1 MSIPAERQASQHPL
15 VDHKNSHKRVAPGR
29 DWETLRPTMNPD
41 FIREALRQVRYPGFS
56 RDIVSFGLVKDV
68 KCEPGLVTVRLEVA
82 TRDPKVPQQIF
93 QDCHAILDPLPDVGT
108 VKVEIDVKDAP
119 TAAAGST
126 VGKSS
131 IPGVKRIIA
140 VASGKGGVGKSTV
153 AANLA
158 VALAATG
165 AAVGLCDCDLYGPSV
180 AQMFGVNERP
190 MANEH
195 DEIIPLEAHGL
206 KLMSMGF
213 LLEDR
218 SPVIVRGPMATRYTQ
233 QFLRQVAWGDLDYL
247 VLDLPPGTGDIQLT
261 IVQTVSVDGTVI
273 VTTPQEVALIDA
285 RKAVSMFAKVNVP
298 ILGLIENMAWFEC
311 DAGKK
316 YYIFGQGGGVQEAQE
331 MNVDLLGRIPVD
343 IQTRERGD
351 AGAPVA
357 LVSPS
362 QSKVSA
368 AFHELAAKVRAKLPV
383 G

>member
-1 MSIPAERQASQHPL
+1 MTPE
-15 VDHKNSHKRVAPGR
+15 
-29 DWETLRPTMNPD
+29 
-41 FIREALRQVRYPGFS
+41 FIRDALRQVRYPGFS
-56 RDIVSFGLVKDV
+56 RDIVSFGLVKEITCDT
-68 KCEPGLVTVRLEVA
+68 GLTTVRIEVQ
-82 TRDPKVPQQIF
+82 TRDPKVPEQIF
-93 QDCHAILDPLPDVGT
+93 RDCHAILDQLPDIGT
-108 VKVEIDVKDAP
+108 VKVDIEVKDAP
-119 TAAAGST
+119 ASAGGAGG

-165 AAVGLCDCDLYGPSV
+165 AKVGLCDCDLYGPSV
-180 AQMFGVNERP
+180 AQMFGTRERP
-190 MANEH
+190 LANDQ
-195 DEIIPLEAHGL
+195 DEIIPLEAHGI

-233 QFLRQVAWGDLDYL
+233 QFLRQVAWEELDYL

-261 IVQTVSVDGTVI
+261 IVQTVSVDGAVI

-316 YYIFGQGGGVQEAQE
+316 YYLFGEGGGVREAE
-331 MNVDLLGRIPVD
+331 TLNVPLLGRIPID
-343 IQTRERGD
+343 IPTRERGD
-351 AGAPVA
+351 SGKPIAMLTADQNKVA
-357 LVSPS
+357 
-362 QSKVSA
+362 A
-368 AFHELAAKVRAKLPV
+368 AFHQAAAEILKRVPV
-383 G
+383 S

>member
-1 MSIPAERQASQHPL
+1 M
-15 VDHKNSHKRVAPGR
+15 
-29 DWETLRPTMNPD
+29 TPD

-56 RDIVSFGLVKDV
+56 RDIISFGLVKDV
-68 KCEPGLVTVRLEVA
+68 VCEPGLTIVRIEVQ
-82 TRDPKVPQQIF
+82 TRDAAVPEQIF
-93 QDCHAILDPLPDVGT
+93 RDCHAVLDPLPDIGS
-108 VKVEIDVKDAP
+108 VKVEIEVKDAP
-119 TAAAGST
+119 AASGLAGT

-158 VALAATG
+158 VALAASG
-165 AAVGLCDCDLYGPSV
+165 AKVGLCDCDLYGPSV
-180 AQMFGVNERP
+180 AQMFGTLERP

-195 DEIIPLEAHGL
+195 DEIIPLQAHGV

-233 QFLRQVAWGDLDYL
+233 QFLRQVAWEDLDYL
-247 VLDLPPGTGDIQLT
+247 ILDLPPGTGDIQLT
-261 IVQTVSVDGTVI
+261 IVQTVSVDGVII

-298 ILGLIENMAWFEC
+298 VLGLIENMAWFEC

-316 YYIFGQGGGVQEAQE
+316 YHIFGEGGGVREAE
-331 MNVDLLGRIPVD
+331 VLNVPLLGQIPID
-343 IQTRERGD
+343 IATREHGD
-351 AGAPVA
+351 SGEPVA
-357 LVSPS
+357 LMAAEKN
-362 QSKVSA
+362 KVAA
-368 AFHELAAKVRAKLPV
+368 AFHEVAARMRTSVPLA
-383 G
+383 

>member
-1 MSIPAERQASQHPL
+1 M
-15 VDHKNSHKRVAPGR
+15 
-29 DWETLRPTMNPD
+29 TPD

-56 RDIVSFGLVKDV
+56 RDIISFGLVKDV
-68 KCEPGLVTVRLEVA
+68 RCEPGLVTVKIEIA
-82 TRDPKVPQQIF
+82 TRDPKVPEQIF
-93 QDCHAILDPLPDVGT
+93 QECHAILDPLPDIGS
-108 VKVEIDVKDAP
+108 VKVEIDIKDAP
-119 TAAAGST
+119 TSAGGSNSS

-158 VALAATG
+158 IALAATG
-165 AAVGLCDCDLYGPSV
+165 ASVGLCDCDLYGPSV
-180 AQMFGVNERP
+180 GQMFAVNEKP

-195 DEIIPLEAHGL
+195 DEIIPMEAHGL

-213 LLEDR
+213 LLDDR

-233 QFLRQVAWGDLDYL
+233 QFLRQVAWGELDYL

-261 IVQTVSVDGTVI
+261 IVQTVTVDGVII

-298 ILGLIENMAWFEC
+298 ILGLIENMSWFEC
-311 DAGKK
+311 DAGKR
-316 YYIFGQGGGVQEAQE
+316 YHLFGKDGGVKEAE
-331 MNVDLLGRIPVD
+331 FLNIPLLGQIP
-343 IQTRERGD
+343 INIETRERGD
-351 AGAPVA
+351 SGAPVA
-357 LVSPS
+357 LLAPS
-362 QSKVSA
+362 DNKVSG
-368 AFHELAAKVRAKLPV
+368 AFHEIAAHLRAKLPA